1 MTGRSSLDLYALPVA
16 PVQWVVKGIIP
27 EGLTV
32 IGGRPKTG
40 KSWLAL
46 EVAEAAANG
55 GRVLDRKAPKLERVT
70 YLALEDSYERLA
82 RRLQQRQ
89 RPAPEHGFR
98 LVTMPDFRKLT
109 LEQPKEDPIL
119 ALYAAAKECDLL
131 VVDTFEMAVP
141 SAAQAASDGGYSQS
155 VARWA
160 DLKWIIGDPDT
171 ANSIIVLHHHRKRA
185 AGANG
190 GNHKLDPI
198 EGLLG
203 SQAIGGTVDTAVAV
217 ERDGLIAV
225 VSRDMPDKNIPA
237 KFDGGLMLWGRTD
250 DDVAAG
256 AKPKPAQ
263 SAAKRILAEH
273 PEWSNRKIAD
283 EAGVSEGAVR
293 AARKSIT
300 PKWLEA
306 I

>member
-1 MTGRSSLDLYALPVA
+1 M
-16 PVQWVVKGIIP
+16 QWVVKGVVP

-46 EVAEAAANG
+46 EIAEAAANG
-55 GRVLDRKAPKLERVT
+55 GEVLGRPAPRRERVT
-70 YLALEDSYERLA
+70 YLALEDSYERLG

-98 LVTMPDFRKLT
+98 LVTMPDFRRVVVDESPDDDRIAALT
-109 LEQPKEDPIL
+109 AI
-119 ALYAAAKECDLL
+119 AKESDLL

-141 SAAQAASDGGYSQS
+141 SAAQAANDGGYSQS

-160 DLKWIIGDPDT
+160 DLKYIVESVGT
-171 ANSIIVLHHHRKRA
+171 SIIVLHHHRKRA
-185 AGANG
+185 PGANG

-203 SQAIGGTVDTAVAV
+203 SQAIGGTVDTAIGV

-225 VSRDMPDKNIPA
+225 VGRDMADANIPA
-237 KFDGGLMLWGRTD
+237 TFDPGTMLWERTA
-250 DDVAAG
+250 DDVPNGTRATPALWKASNWLAKNPG
-256 AKPKPAQ
+256 ASLSEIRDGAQ
-263 SAAKRILAEH
+263 VGQGTAL
-273 PEWSNRKIAD
+273 
-283 EAGVSEGAVR
+283 R
-293 AARKSIT
+293 ARSL
-300 PKWLEA
+300 LEEQTA
-306 I
+306 